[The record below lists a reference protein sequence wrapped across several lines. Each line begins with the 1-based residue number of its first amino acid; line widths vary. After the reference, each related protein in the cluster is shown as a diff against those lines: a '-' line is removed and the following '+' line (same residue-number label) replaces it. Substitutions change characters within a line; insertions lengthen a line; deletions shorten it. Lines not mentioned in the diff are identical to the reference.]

1 MSDSK
6 CWFLTCKQI
15 SQETG
20 KVVSYF
26 HLFKIFSQFVVI
38 HTIRSFSIVNEAEID
53 VFLEFPCFL
62 HDSMNVDNLISCS
75 SSFSKPCLYI
85 CKFSV
90 YVLLKPSLKDF
101 EHNFTGMWNEY
112 NCMVAWIFFGIA
124 LLWNLNEN
132 WSLPVLWSLLS
143 FPNLLPYW
151 LKHFSSINF

>member
-1 MSDSK
+1 MLQSIGSQRVRHDGQLDNHDTPYFNKQDDHIQPCHDFEPVLCFIYSSNYG
-6 CWFLTCKQI
+6 FLTCKQT

-26 HLFKIFSQFVVI
+26 HLFKKFSQFVVI
-38 HTIRSFSIVNEAEID
+38 NTIRSFSIVNEAEID

-62 HDSMNVDNLISCS
+62 HDSVNVDNLISCS

-101 EHNFTGMWNEY
+101 EHNLTSM
-112 NCMVAWIFFGIA
+112 
-124 LLWNLNEN
+124 
-132 WSLPVLWSLLS
+132 
-143 FPNLLPYW
+143 
-151 LKHFSSINF
+151 